1 MPDYINPYV
10 ELYRSRRAQSAI
22 PPRQRPRGVS
32 LLEQTIMDDR
42 DNMLRVSIM
51 DAPAPEQIARETR
64 VARAAGQPP
73 AMVGDVDYAEKAV
86 NANRL
91 TKVFGRYPALG
102 RWGATNLRGAATA
115 QDDQVAVGML
125 GRAFEGV
132 KNVGHR
138 LTAGAFESGAGLLGN
153 DDMFDGPLGTANP
166 IMKIASDLTMGYRAK
181 AAETMR
187 STASSQREQGRAK
200 NWYADTALSGVESI
214 PIALAATLTRNPTMA
229 AAIPAISV
237 RGSSLAEAKRQGLSG
252 AKAQVY
258 SVLQGGTE
266 FLTEKISAGRLVN
279 DLIKGTGI
287 GKTIIRQLGA
297 ELPGEQ
303 VATAVQDLTDWA
315 MLPENNDKTFGE
327 YVRARPQAAL
337 STAIATSAGT
347 MAQSSLAVAVDRS
360 MRAAGKVTDRV
371 YQASQARRDAQVL
384 DRMGKAAQASKF
396 RTRDPE
402 GFAGMIGAMS
412 EETGATHIYIGSEA
426 MAAYAQ
432 TDAYEAG

>member
-10 ELYRSRRAQSAI
+10 ELYRSRRAQSAN

-42 DNMLRVSIM
+42 DDMLRATIM

-64 VARAAGQPP
+64 VARAVGQPP

-91 TKVFGRYPALG
+91 TKVLGRYPALG

-115 QDDQVAVGML
+115 QDDHHAVGIL
-125 GRAFEGV
+125 GQAFEGV

-138 LTAGAFESGAGLLGN
+138 LVAGAYESGAGLLAN
-153 DDMFDGPLGTANP
+153 DDMFDGALGQTNP
-166 IMKIASDLTMGYRAK
+166 IVKIASDLTMGYRAK

-266 FLTEKISAGRLVN
+266 FLTEKIPAGRLVD

-315 MLPENNDKTFGE
+315 FLPENNDKTFGD

-360 MRAAGKVTDRV
+360 MRAAGKVAGRV
-371 YQASQARRDAQVL
+371 EQAGLAKRDAQAL
-384 DRMGKAAQASKF
+384 DRMGKAALASKF

-402 GFAGMIGAMS
+402 GFGSMIGAMA
-412 EETGATHIYIGSEA
+412 E
-426 MAAYAQ
+426 
-432 TDAYEAG
+432 EAGADYIYLSAATVTAFAYCDSQVA